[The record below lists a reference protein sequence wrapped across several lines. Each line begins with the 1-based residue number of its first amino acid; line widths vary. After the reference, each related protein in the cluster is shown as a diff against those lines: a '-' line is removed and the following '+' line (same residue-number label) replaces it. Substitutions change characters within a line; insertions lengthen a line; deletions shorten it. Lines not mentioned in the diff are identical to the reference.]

1 MQRIRINRYFLMC
14 VLVTSLSGLGVVQAE
29 EGRWTAGFNTGLSL
43 LTQEAIEGTDGGVGP
58 VINAQV
64 SYGLSSVLS
73 AGFLF
78 EWEYRSFENES
89 GTDIEDLNTIS
100 LMPMAIWHLGSY
112 KSVFP
117 YLSTAIGV
125 NINSFDEDSGIVDI
139 DPDATFAWRLAGGVN
154 YPLEMITENLMLN
167 GEIAWKRNRG
177 GVEVANSNQNFD
189 ASTLNFLVG
198 VRYTF

>member
-1 MQRIRINRYFLMC
+1 MQRIRIDRFFMMC

-29 EGRWTAGFNTGLSL
+29 EGRWTAGLNTGLSL
-43 LTQEAIEGTDGGVGP
+43 LTQEAVNGTDGDIGP

-78 EWEYRSFENES
+78 EWEHRSFDTEGGADS
-89 GTDIEDLNTIS
+89 GSLNTIS
-100 LMPMAIWHLGSY
+100 LMPMAIWHLDSYGS
-112 KSVFP
+112 VLP

-125 NINSFDEDSGIVDI
+125 NINTFDEESGIADTEI
-139 DPDATFAWRLAGGVN
+139 DNTFAWRLAGGVN
-154 YPLEMITENLMLN
+154 YPLEMITEDLMLN
-167 GEIAWKRNRG
+167 GELAWKRNRG
-177 GVEVANSNQNFD
+177 GVEVGNSNGNFD
-189 ASTLNFLVG
+189 GSSLNFLVG